1 VVLAL
6 SGTSGGPTLRW
17 MISNEGRSPVL
28 AHVNDA
34 LNSDQE
40 RIIMVNPGLTHIET
54 EVTAKSTF
62 GWYDLS
68 FTLEEDP
75 SFFRRFTGHL
85 EDGNSSRTHPGAP
98 IILG

>member
-1 VVLAL
+1 
-6 SGTSGGPTLRW
+6 
-17 MISNEGRSPVL
+17 VL

-40 RIIMVNPGLTHIET
+40 RIIMVNPGRAHIET
-54 EVTAKSTF
+54 EVTVTPTF

-68 FTLEEDP
+68 FTLEEDS